1 MTKKEKIIAIF
12 FIFSMIL
19 LIASSIYTITTNK
32 PQGYEFRIEKWIK
45 TITLNLSQGLPHS
58 VTLNLFQGLKPI
70 RC

>member
-12 FIFSMIL
+12 FIFSMVL
-19 LIASSIYTITTNK
+19 LISSSIYTITTNK
-32 PQGYEFRIEKWIK
+32 PQGYEFRIEKWMK
-45 TITLNLSQGLPHS
+45 TITHP